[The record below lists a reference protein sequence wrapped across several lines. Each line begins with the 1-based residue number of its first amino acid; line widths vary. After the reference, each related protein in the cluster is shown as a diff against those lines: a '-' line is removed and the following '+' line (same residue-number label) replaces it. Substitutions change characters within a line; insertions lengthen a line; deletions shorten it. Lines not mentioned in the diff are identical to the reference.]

1 MTGKAKTTEAKTT
14 EAKTSEA
21 KTSEARSTEAR
32 PTEPGHSET
41 RQRLID
47 TAERLFAERGID
59 AVSMRLINREAG
71 QLNTSSIHY
80 YFGSRDAVIE
90 AVVER
95 RMSVINRRRLAL
107 LEQLRA
113 AAGEISLR
121 DIVASYVRPLAAQS
135 EGAGSNTSGNY
146 VRFLAQAYASA
157 EIDITRLARGRWD
170 ESLQQVAEMA
180 RELLPGLPEPLFRER
195 MGIVFRAV
203 VYALADRERDSLSQ
217 RERSNRPAKDIF
229 VEDLIDMQTA
239 ALAALHW
246 NNPERL

>member
-1 MTGKAKTTEAKTT
+1 MTGKAKTTEAK
-14 EAKTSEA
+14 
-21 KTSEARSTEAR
+21 STEAR
-32 PTEPGHSET
+32 PAEPGHSET
-41 RQRLID
+41 RQRLIE

-135 EGAGSNTSGNY
+135 EGGRDGNNGGNY

-157 EIDITRLARGRWD
+157 EIDIAHLARGRWD

-180 RELLPGLPEPLFRER
+180 RGLLPGMPEPLFRER

-203 VYALADRERDSLSQ
+203 VYALADRERDSLGQ
-217 RERSNRPAKDIF
+217 RQRPNRPARDVF

-239 ALAALHW
+239 ALRTSGAA
-246 NNPERL
+246 PGVA